1 MDSLFADFSALSSM
15 SGEKA
20 EKNMQ
25 EALNYLGLDMRNI
38 ARTMRPY
45 HPLEMLKMAAWEE
58 RRVARLKGDD
68 EFQKLYAHL
77 LPVLTQSVLQSTLY
91 DTSYPASTNR
101 DIKQKDWNRV
111 LSLAEDTV
119 KRLLRYIESYT
130 VYAVRSGLVSEENAE
145 SYRAVLTA
153 QFFPPEESH
162 GSIEK
167 YACLWY
173 GYAGEGISLWDSL

>member
-101 DIKQKDWNRV
+101 DIKQKDW
-111 LSLAEDTV
+111 S
-119 KRLLRYIESYT
+119 RLRRQERGCIGGECRELQ
-130 VYAVRSGLVSEENAE
+130 GDDPQ
-145 SYRAVLTA
+145 AVL
-153 QFFPPEESH
+153 PS
-162 GSIEK
+162 G
-167 YACLWY
+167 
-173 GYAGEGISLWDSL
+173 GEP